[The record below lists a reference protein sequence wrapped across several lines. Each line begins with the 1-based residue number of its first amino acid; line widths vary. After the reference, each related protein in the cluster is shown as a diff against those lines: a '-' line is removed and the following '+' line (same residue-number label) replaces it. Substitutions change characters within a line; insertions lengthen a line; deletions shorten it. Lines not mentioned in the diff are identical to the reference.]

1 MFQLLKKIKV
11 HRLMLLA
18 ALLFIVLQSI
28 ADLYVPSLLAEV
40 TKTAAI
46 SGNIKEM
53 ILQGAVALSVVVAS
67 IVANIISGLFASKVA
82 AKFAQ
87 NVRSE
92 LFKKVESLGVEEY
105 EKFGASSL
113 ITRTTN
119 DITQVQQALFMMMRM
134 MIIAPIMMI
143 GGIVMTYR
151 LNASLMLVVLSAL
164 PVIILFVG
172 IVAKQIIPM
181 FKQMQENL
189 DKLNLI
195 TKESITGIR
204 VVRAFANES
213 SDEKKFQAVS
223 KNVADIS
230 IKANQIMGFS
240 MPFVQFVFSITTLFI
255 VWFGLKSTTS
265 FTDSANVIAVMQY
278 SMRIMVSFVMMIMLF
293 IFIPRASVCAKRV
306 MEVFNTEVK
315 IQSGNQ
321 TVQQQEGKLEFQNVG
336 FAFADASQNALT
348 NVNFSVKKGEI
359 LAIIGGTGS
368 GKSTIANLIP
378 RFFDVTEGS
387 IVLDG
392 LDIKNLDIKS
402 LREKIAFVPQTPV
415 IFNRTIQENVLYG
428 ANDISFEN
436 LNRALE
442 LAQAK
447 EFVSKLE
454 NQHEYLLSQNGK
466 NLSGGQKQ
474 RIAIARAIAKKA
486 EILVFDDSFSALDY
500 KTDAQVRSGLKP
512 VFEEST
518 TIIVAQRVSS
528 ITDANQILVLDE
540 GKVVGYGTFEELK
553 KSCPAFQE
561 IIKSQA
567 KKEES

>member
-11 HRLMLLA
+11 HRWMLLG

-67 IVANIISGLFASKVA
+67 IVANIISGFFASKVA

-265 FTDSANVIAVMQY
+265 FYDSANVIAVMQY

-321 TVQQQEGKLEFQNVG
+321 TVQHQEGKLEFQNVG
-336 FAFADASQNALT
+336 FSFADASQNALT

-387 IVLDG
+387 ILLDG
-392 LDIKNLDIKS
+392 IDIKNLDMKS

-428 ANDISFEN
+428 ANDTSLEN

-486 EILVFDDSFSALDY
+486 DILVFDDSFSALDY

-512 VFEEST
+512 VFEVST